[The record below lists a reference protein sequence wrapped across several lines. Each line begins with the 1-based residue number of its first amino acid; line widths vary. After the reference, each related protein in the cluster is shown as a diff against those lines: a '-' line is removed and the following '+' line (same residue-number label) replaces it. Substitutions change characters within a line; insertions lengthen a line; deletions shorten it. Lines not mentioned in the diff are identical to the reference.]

1 MSFVPGNC
9 LSAHYLDIVAW
20 EEVMLSDQQVKMVT
34 EESVGQEI
42 FVPHI
47 QLENFPGYYNLE
59 KFESLL
65 HYAGE

>member
-1 MSFVPGNC
+1 M
-9 LSAHYLDIVAW
+9 DIVAW

-65 HYAGE
+65 HYAVMVIKVTLI